1 MAIIGRMPPVV
12 TSSPANDAAIIS
24 AIAGI
29 SGVIL
34 GGLIT
39 TMKDVLLNR
48 SKNKADKTY
57 LSILVGAHLDRYIN
71 GCYLMALDDGQ
82 SHDFWDR
89 YSQEERTPQVTA
101 PEFNPLDL
109 DVEWKLLPPLLMHD
123 ILGIP
128 HEAERLEVS
137 IAHVAMTDEDDHEHR
152 DFFWARRSQWGYL
165 GLKVVDIATRLRK
178 LSGLAKAQTSNMD
191 LNVASGLQDAVDKV
205 GQERKQYA
213 ELVAAIEAKRASKT
227 DED

>member
-1 MAIIGRMPPVV
+1 MPPVV

-24 AIAGI
+24 AFAGI

-71 GCYLMALDDGQ
+71 GCYRMALDDGQ
-82 SHDFWDR
+82 SHDPWDR
-89 YSQEERTPQVTA
+89 YLQQERRPQVTA
-101 PEFNPLDL
+101 PGFNPLDF
-109 DVEWKLLPPLLMHD
+109 DVEWKLLPPQLMHD

-128 HEAERLEVS
+128 HEAESVEAS
-137 IAHVAMTDEDDHEHR
+137 IAYVAMTDEDDHEHL
-152 DFFWARRSQWGYL
+152 DFFWARREQWGYL
-165 GLKVVDIATRLRK
+165 GLKVVDIATRLRR
-178 LSGLAKAQTSNMD
+178 LSGLAKAPRSD
-191 LNVASGLQDAVDKV
+191 IEWSVASGLQDAVNKV
-205 GQERKQYA
+205 GHERKKYA
-213 ELVAAIEAKRASKT
+213 ERVAAIEAKRASET
-227 DED
+227 DEA

>member
-1 MAIIGRMPPVV
+1 MPPVV

-71 GCYLMALDDGQ
+71 GCYRMALDDGQ

-128 HEAERLEVS
+128 HEAERVEAS
-137 IAHVAMTDEDDHEHR
+137 IASIAYVAMTDEDDHEHR

-178 LSGLAKAQTSNMD
+178 LSGLAKAQTSNID
-191 LNVASGLQDAVDKV
+191 LNVASGLQDAVNKV
-205 GQERKQYA
+205 GQERKEYV
-213 ELVAAIEAKRASKT
+213 EMVAANEAKRATKT
-227 DED
+227 NED